1 MYSPDGINGWFNKW
15 GIWGENNVGVESCKS
30 VFLGGTSYS
39 LVETF
44 AVGCIV

>member
-1 MYSPDGINGWFNKW
+1 
-15 GIWGENNVGVESCKS
+15 

-39 LVETF
+39 HLQTL